1 LVDGPFWG
9 DGGEKKSWREMMVS
23 CKENMGLMFVEFTFI
38 TNKVCKVFNG
48 KNLYNVHKSLNVSDG
63 NVEVFKLVDDGVM
76 DDTMNANSKG
86 KKGAMPSVLFN
97 CMKEG
102 GIFGALSVGCLYK
115 EATLQ

>member
-1 LVDGPFWG
+1 
-9 DGGEKKSWREMMVS
+9 MVS
-23 CKENMGLMFVEFTFI
+23 CRENMGLMFVEFTYI
-38 TNKVCKVFNG
+38 KNKVCKVFNG
-48 KNLYNVHKSLNVSDG
+48 KKLYYVHKSLNASDG

-76 DDTMNANSKG
+76 DGTMNTNSKG
-86 KKGAMPSVLFN
+86 KKGGMPSVLFN